1 MRKIKNQK
9 VKSKKEKIEIE
20 KIKPIR
26 NAEWTEKKEKGT
38 VEIKLPKFRRKLGNW
53 FCRLLHRSTY
63 IPVNLDEIGSFV
75 WEKCDGEHSFEEILS
90 QMEEKFDEQNLD
102 KRLRKFLYQLERSGL
117 ITH

>member
-1 MRKIKNQK
+1 MKKKNK
-9 VKSKKEKIEIE
+9 KIEIE

-38 VEIKLPKFRRKLGNW
+38 GEIKLPKFRRKWGNW

-75 WEKCDGEHSFEEILS
+75 WEKCDGEHSFEEILNGL
-90 QMEEKFDEQNLD
+90 EKNFGGEKMD
-102 KRLRKFLYQLERSGL
+102 KRLRKFLHQLERGGL